1 MSGIMMQLLGTTAG
15 AAAFEGPFYPPDVE
29 LYISAEN
36 GISDDGP
43 NGHTITNAGGA
54 SISTTGDALSVKAS
68 GDQSIFFNGQNN
80 AYIYAGSNTF
90 FNDTLSSW
98 QFQCWANARSSIP
111 ATNDTGQLIDQYDGG
126 VAGRMIFGFQ
136 DSGIDLR
143 VNGGTIYLTSGN
155 ILSGNTWYHVC
166 LNWDGTTHRLFIDG
180 DLKDS
185 ATNVPAI
192 YTGKRTEFGGG
203 GDLSGYDLYG
213 YMDDILVENQGTPLK
228 HNFVPNNV
236 GYLEG
241 IRSFIFFGGDTGNA
255 SDYEASS
262 PSDAVEIVDFGNKD
276 GWTPDLNFYA
286 TSYRA
291 TTSDSNH
298 SGGFDFSLT
307 TSNSNA
313 DPTWGILAFDNAEP
327 RQYVGPD
334 DASSLT
340 MNNIR
345 SGSALLVLAMDT
357 DENATM
363 TPPTGFTEIIN
374 YGAANTGT
382 NGRAFAAWK
391 ENASSS
397 ETVSKVGDV
406 FMLLEIA
413 TVGDPNDVAVSL
425 LGNSYGNENSVSSFT
440 ATAPSV

>member
-1 MSGIMMQLLGTTAG
+1 MSGIMMQLLGATAG
-15 AAAFEGPFYPPDVE
+15 AFNGPFYPPNVE
-29 LYISAEN
+29 LYISADN

-43 NGHTITNAGGA
+43 NSYTITNAGGA
-54 SISTTGDALSVKAS
+54 SVEATVVAVGS
-68 GDQSIFFNGQNN
+68 QSIEFDGTNT

-90 FNDTLSSW
+90 FDDTLSSW
-98 QFQCWANARSSIP
+98 QFQCWAQNQGTIP
-111 ATNDTGQLIDQYDGG
+111 ATNDTGQLVDQY
-126 VAGRMIFGFQ
+126 VAGQSGRMIFGFQ

-143 VNGGTIYLTSGN
+143 VNGGTVYLTSGD
-155 ILSGNTWYHVC
+155 ILSGDTWYHVC

-185 ATNVPAI
+185 TTTVPAI

-203 GDLSGYDLYG
+203 GDLSGYDLDG
-213 YMDDILVENQGTPLK
+213 FMDDILVENEGTILE

-236 GYLEG
+236 GYLEA

-255 SDYEASS
+255 SNYEASS
-262 PSDAVEIVDFGNKD
+262 PSSAVEIVDFGNKD

-291 TTSDSNH
+291 TATDGNYA
-298 SGGFDFSLT
+298 GGFDFSLT
-307 TSNSNA
+307 TSNANA
-313 DPTWGILAFDNAEP
+313 DPTWGILAFGNAEP

-334 DASSLT
+334 DAASLT

-345 SGSALLVLAMDT
+345 SGSALLVLALDT
-357 DENATM
+357 DPTGALS
-363 TPPTGFTEIIN
+363 PPTGFTEIID
-374 YGAANTGT
+374 YGVANTGT
-382 NGRAFAAWK
+382 NGRVYAAWK

-397 ETVSKVGDV
+397 ETVSLVGDV
-406 FMLLEIA
+406 MMLLEIS
-413 TVGDPNDVAVSL
+413 TVGNPNDVSVSL
-425 LGNSYGNENSVSSFT
+425 VGNSYGTENSVSSFT